1 METPEGFEERVNYRE
16 RYQGSTLNFL
26 GRPVF
31 LRYDCCEF
39 VKCII
44 LIDERTEKLAIT
56 NCIFEDCNIDTL
68 SSDDRRF
75 LIFRDNVFKL
85 PIEERRTS
93 FEKRLAEALAVRGR
107 RLEDSG

>member
-1 METPEGFEERVNYRE
+1 METPEGFEERVNFRE
-16 RYQGSTLNFL
+16 RYQGSTQNFL
-26 GRPVF
+26 GRSVF

-39 VKCII
+39 VKCTI

-56 NCIFEDCNIDTL
+56 NCIFEDCNIDAL

-85 PIEERRTS
+85 PMEERRAS
-93 FEKRLAEALAVRGR
+93 FEKRLTEALAVRGR
-107 RLEDSG
+107 RLEDGG